1 MGFLSIGIFSFIS
14 KSFSS
19 FVDGVTTLKVRERD
33 HKYLY
38 EIFSGI
44 KSYGTFFG
52 FLAFFTRFLRYSI
65 ASFIIEKAKKYLLH
79 RNFFLIQFLRNFWNK
94 WGLVRTY
101 PSIIEQKKGTQG
113 KPTLKVCSLTR
124 RHHVLDRLSSFI
136 LRETEVIPT
145 KAFLRK

>member
-19 FVDGVTTLKVRERD
+19 FVDGVTTLKVRERY
-33 HKYLY
+33 HENLN

-52 FLAFFTRFLRYSI
+52 FLASFTRFLRYSI
-65 ASFIIEKAKKYLLH
+65 ASFTIEKASKISFIDK
-79 RNFFLIQFLRNFWNK
+79 FFLIQFLWNFWNK
-94 WGLVRTY
+94 WGLGRTY

-113 KPTLKVCSLTR
+113 KPTFKVCSITR
-124 RHHVLDRLSSFI
+124 DATCSTDFQAS
-136 LRETEVIPT
+136 T
-145 KAFLRK
+145 KAFFQK

>member
-52 FLAFFTRFLRYSI
+52 FLAFFIRFLRYLI
-65 ASFIIEKAKKYLLH
+65 ASFIIEKASKISFTKK
-79 RNFFLIQFLRNFWNK
+79 FFFIQFFWNFWNE